1 MASKYDGLARI
12 IIQNVGG
19 KQNIISVTHCITRLR
34 FQLKDESKA
43 NTDMLKQTDGVISVI
58 QANGQY
64 QVVIGNTVGDVYDA
78 VLDVGH
84 LSGGGSVDE
93 AGNAVAEDDTAK
105 KKGVAGTL
113 IDLISGI
120 MAPTIALLGASGI
133 IKGLLTLFVFLGW
146 MDTSKGE
153 YMILYTVADGFF
165 YFLPVIL
172 GYTAAK
178 KFKMNEFIGMA
189 LGIAYCYPTM
199 VNITSSE
206 VLGTLFAGTSFEM
219 SYYTTFFNIPVIM
232 PKSGYTSSVIPII
245 ITIFIAAKL
254 EKWLNNHLH
263 DLIRSF
269 VTPVCVLC
277 IMASLSYLVIGP
289 ISNLICCVLTLV
301 FNALFSIPGIG
312 AVLGCAVVGGFWQ
325 FLVIFGFHWSVI
337 PLGYINIAA
346 LGYDFI
352 MPGTFATPFA
362 QAGSLLA
369 VLVKTKD
376 TKLKKIG
383 IPAFISCMFGITE
396 PAIYGINLPK
406 KKPFVAASIAAA
418 IAGAFV
424 GLMGAKR
431 YVPGGLGLFGAPGYI
446 DPGETGLYSMWVV
459 LIASLIAFIIA
470 FAGSFMVYKEDNAA
484 VK

>member
-1 MASKYDGLARI
+1 
-12 IIQNVGG
+12 
-19 KQNIISVTHCITRLR
+19 
-34 FQLKDESKA
+34 
-43 NTDMLKQTDGVISVI
+43 
-58 QANGQY
+58 
-64 QVVIGNTVGDVYDA
+64 
-78 VLDVGH
+78 
-84 LSGGGSVDE
+84 
-93 AGNAVAEDDTAK
+93 
-105 KKGVAGTL
+105 
-113 IDLISGI
+113 
-120 MAPTIALLGASGI
+120 
-133 IKGLLTLFVFLGW
+133 
-146 MDTSKGE
+146 
-153 YMILYTVADGFF
+153 
-165 YFLPVIL
+165 
-172 GYTAAK
+172 
-178 KFKMNEFIGMA
+178 
-189 LGIAYCYPTM
+189 
-199 VNITSSE
+199 
-206 VLGTLFAGTSFEM
+206 
-219 SYYTTFFNIPVIM
+219 
-232 PKSGYTSSVIPII
+232 
-245 ITIFIAAKL
+245 
-254 EKWLNNHLH
+254 
-263 DLIRSF
+263 
-269 VTPVCVLC
+269 
-277 IMASLSYLVIGP
+277 MASLSYLVIGP

-369 VLVKTKD
+369 ILVKTKD

-406 KKPFVAASIAAA
+406 KKPFVAASVAAA